1 MEELQRAR
9 IPPRPVSGSKF
20 VRREYRRGF
29 GGQMIF
35 VGVLIAAIPVVGEGW
50 FPVVHRSPFAT
61 LLIYVVL
68 PIGAVFFATWPA
80 AYALIL
86 ARAVRLGVVCEADV
100 VGRTADGGSLGIWW
114 CPTSRSVPDAVR
126 PETGIGRSNQRRNE
140 DPHTCRS

>member
-1 MEELQRAR
+1 
-9 IPPRPVSGSKF
+9 
-20 VRREYRRGF
+20 
-29 GGQMIF
+29 MIF

-100 VGRTADGGSLGIWW
+100 VGRTADGGPLGIWW
-114 CPTSRSVPDAVR
+114 CPTLKERFGRGSTRNRCGPIESAPERRS
-126 PETGIGRSNQRRNE
+126 S
-140 DPHTCRS
+140 HL